1 MRHTCARLTQAAP
14 KLCRDARCAAAE
26 SATMNALLSST
37 CVLTCVLWSAPAPAQ
52 ADAAAVASARDCVLV
67 LGQGRNAGDM
77 ATDSL
82 WDGINVS
89 FNAQVAAT
97 LADAGERV
105 VALVAHVAAGDVAA
119 NLRVALQRAAVAGCR
134 RLVETTIY
142 ADGDSH
148 ALVARLRGYPLIDQ
162 TTSDG
167 GALTLRVGASNYD
180 NQRQFELDRSTLDR
194 VRPAVL
200 GAEMAAEWLRHTIAG
215 HALPRGR

>member
-1 MRHTCARLTQAAP
+1 
-14 KLCRDARCAAAE
+14 
-26 SATMNALLSST
+26 MNALLSST
-37 CVLTCVLWSAPAPAQ
+37 CVLACVLWSEPAPAQ
-52 ADAAAVASARDCVLV
+52 ADAAAAASVPDCVLV
-67 LGQGRNAGDM
+67 LGQGRNAGDA

-97 LADAGERV
+97 LAAAGEHV
-105 VALVAHVAAGDVAA
+105 VPLVAHVAAGNVAA
-119 NLRVALQRAAVAGCR
+119 NLRVALQRAAAAGCR
-134 RLVETTIY
+134 RLVETTVY

-148 ALVARLRGYPLIDQ
+148 ALVARLRGYPLIDEA
-162 TTSDG
+162 TDG
-167 GALTLRVGASNYD
+167 GALSLRVGASNYD

-200 GAEMAAEWLRHTIAG
+200 GAEMAAEWVRHTIAE